1 MAGLIRLTRMSPS
14 SWFKIEYQNL
24 IVHIDPGYGGLYKN
38 QGIPTQELKDR
49 ADIVLVTHGH
59 ADHVRPEML
68 DLIAGHDTI
77 VYAPEGAIDKAL
89 YPHHVVMQGQVIT
102 THGIEIKVVP
112 AYNTP
117 TGHSTKKFHPEGY
130 GVGYIISIDGRR
142 IYHAGDTDDIS
153 EMSEASGVDVA
164 LLPIGGTYTLDL
176 GEAIGVIKRIK
187 PSLFIPMHER
197 DVKLP
202 EIVDALDRADVLCY
216 TIVEVGASHIID

>member
-1 MAGLIRLTRMSPS
+1 MAGPIRLTRMSPS

-24 IVHIDPGYGGLYKN
+24 IVHIDPGYGGLYKT

-68 DLIAGHDTI
+68 DLIGGPDTI
-77 VYAPEGAIDKAL
+77 IYAPVGAIDKTR

-130 GVGYIISIDGRR
+130 GVGYIIEIDGRR

-176 GEAIGVIKRIK
+176 GEAIGVVKRIK
-187 PSLFIPMHER
+187 PILFIPMHER

-216 TIVEVGASHIID
+216 TIVEVGASHIIE

>member
-1 MAGLIRLTRMSPS
+1 MAGVIRLTRMSHS
-14 SWFKIEYQNL
+14 SWFKIEYQHL
-24 IVHIDPGYGGLYKN
+24 VVHIDPGYEGLYKN
-38 QGIPTQELKDR
+38 QGVPAQELKDH

-59 ADHVRPEML
+59 ADHVRPEIL
-68 DLIAGHDTI
+68 DLIARPDTI
-77 VYAPEGAIDKAL
+77 MYAPEGAIDKAL
-89 YPHHVVMQGQVIT
+89 YAHHVVMQGQVIA

-117 TGHSTKKFHPEGY
+117 AGHSTKKFHPEGY

-176 GEAIGVIKRIK
+176 GEAIDIVKRIK
-187 PSLFIPMHER
+187 PILFIPMHER
-197 DVKLP
+197 EIKLP
-202 EIVDALDRADVLCY
+202 QIVEALDHADVLCY
-216 TIVEVGASHIID
+216 TIVEVGASHIIE